1 MLFTM
6 KRFFYLLLA
15 LTMVS
20 NNVMAFDYEPEEGLT
35 YMGIFGM
42 NVSKLQNHHYSSKVG
57 AAMGLR
63 LDYML
68 PHAHGAYITSGL
80 DWTMKGGKTSVVA
93 LVGNTEYDATLK
105 YSMHYFEIPIHAGFR
120 YNFNENIGVYAEFGP
135 YFSVGV
141 GGKHKANIDGDGEA
155 VREKEEANTHKAF
168 KNYGYPQESFQRWDA
183 GLGFRVGAEY
193 NEHYNLIIGCDWG
206 LTDMYRNSYRD
217 AFHDYYKETMGIDA
231 SLPKVKNFNL
241 SVTLGYRF

>member
-1 MLFTM
+1 MTL
-6 KRFFYLLLA
+6 
-15 LTMVS
+15 VS
-20 NNVMAFDYEPEEGLT
+20 NNVMAFENEPEEGLT

-42 NVSKLQNHHYSSKVG
+42 NVSKLQNHEYGTKVG

-80 DWTMKGGKTSVVA
+80 DWTMKGGKTSD
-93 LVGNTEYDATLK
+93 LPGENNEYDGTLK

-135 YFSVGV
+135 YFAVGV

-155 VREKEEANTHKAF
+155 VREAEDAFTYKAF
-168 KNYGYPQESFQRWDA
+168 KNYGYPKESFQRWDA
-183 GLGFRVGAEY
+183 GLGFRVGAEF

-206 LTDMYRNSYRD
+206 LTDMYRNSFRD
-217 AFHDYYKETMGIDA
+217 EFHDFAKALGQDA

-241 SVTLGYRF
+241 SITLGYRF

>member
-1 MLFTM
+1 M

-80 DWTMKGGKTSVVA
+80 DWTMKGGKTSD
-93 LVGNTEYDATLK
+93 LPDEIKEYDGTLK

-141 GGKHKANIDGDGEA
+141 GGKRKANIDGDGEA
-155 VREKEEANTHKAF
+155 VRVIEDANTHKAF
-168 KNYGYPQESFQRWDA
+168 KNYGYPRESFQRWDA

-206 LTDMYRNSYRD
+206 LTDIYRNSYRD
-217 AFHDYYKETMGIDA
+217 AYYDA
-231 SLPKVKNFNL
+231 PEELKDKGVSLPKVKNFNL

>member
-6 KRFFYLLLA
+6 KRFFYFLLA

-57 AAMGLR
+57 ATMGLR

-93 LVGNTEYDATLK
+93 PVANTEYDGTLK

-183 GLGFRVGAEY
+183 GLGFRIGAEY

-206 LTDMYRNSYRD
+206 LTDIYRNSYRD
-217 AFHDYYKETMGIDA
+217 AYYDA
-231 SLPKVKNFNL
+231 PEELKDKGVSLPKVKNFNL

>member
-15 LTMVS
+15 LAMVS

-42 NVSKLQNHHYSSKVG
+42 NVSKLQNYHYSSKVG
-57 AAMGLR
+57 ATMGLR

-80 DWTMKGGKTSVVA
+80 DWTMKGGKTSVIMT
-93 LVGNTEYDATLK
+93 GDDNEYDGTLK

-135 YFSVGV
+135 YFAVGV
-141 GGKHKANIDGDGEA
+141 GGKRKANIDGDGEA
-155 VREKEEANTHKAF
+155 VREEEDAYTYKAF
-168 KNYGYPQESFQRWDA
+168 KNYGFPKESFQRWDA

-206 LTDMYRNSYRD
+206 LTDIYRNSYRD
-217 AFHDYYKETMGIDA
+217 AYYDA
-231 SLPKVKNFNL
+231 NKTPDGKGVSLPKVKNFNL

>member
-1 MLFTM
+1 M

-42 NVSKLQNHHYSSKVG
+42 NVSKLQNHAYGSKAG
-57 AAMGLR
+57 ASMGLR

-80 DWTMKGGKTSVVA
+80 DWTMKGGKTSVIMT
-93 LVGNTEYDATLK
+93 GDDNDYDGTVK

-120 YNFNENIGVYAEFGP
+120 YNFNENLGVYAEFGP
-135 YFSVGV
+135 YFAVGV
-141 GGKHKANIDGDGEA
+141 GGKHKASIDGDGEA
-155 VREKEEANTHKAF
+155 VREEEDAFTYKAF
-168 KNYGYPQESFQRWDA
+168 KNYGFPQESFQRWDA

-206 LTDMYRNSYRD
+206 LTDMYRNSFRD
-217 AFHDYYKETMGIDA
+217 DFHDFYKETMDIDA
-231 SLPKVKNFNL
+231 SLPKVKNFNF
-241 SVTLGYRF
+241 SITLGYRF

>member
-1 MLFTM
+1 M

-93 LVGNTEYDATLK
+93 LVGNTEYDGTLK

-155 VREKEEANTHKAF
+155 VREIEKANTHKAF

-206 LTDMYRNSYRD
+206 LTDIYRNSYRD
-217 AFHDYYKETMGIDA
+217 AYYDA
-231 SLPKVKNFNL
+231 HKTPDGKSISLPKVKNFNL

>member
-1 MLFTM
+1 M
-6 KRFFYLLLA
+6 KRFFYFLLA

-80 DWTMKGGKTSVVA
+80 DWTMKGGKTSD
-93 LVGNTEYDATLK
+93 LPDDIKEYDGTLK

-141 GGKHKANIDGDGEA
+141 GGKRKANIDGDGEA
-155 VREKEEANTHKAF
+155 VRVIEDAYTHKAF

-206 LTDMYRNSYRD
+206 LTDIYRNSYRD
-217 AFHDYYKETMGIDA
+217 AYYDA
-231 SLPKVKNFNL
+231 PEELKDKGVSLPKVKNFNL

>member
-6 KRFFYLLLA
+6 KRFFYFLLA

-80 DWTMKGGKTSVVA
+80 DWTMKGGKTSD
-93 LVGNTEYDATLK
+93 LPDEIKEYDGTLK

-155 VREKEEANTHKAF
+155 VRVIEDAYTHKAF

-206 LTDMYRNSYRD
+206 LTDIYRNSYRD
-217 AFHDYYKETMGIDA
+217 AYYDAHKTPDGKGI

>member
-1 MLFTM
+1 M

-42 NVSKLQNHHYSSKVG
+42 NVSKLQNYHYSSKVG
-57 AAMGLR
+57 ATMGLR

-93 LVGNTEYDATLK
+93 PVANTEYDGTLK

-155 VREKEEANTHKAF
+155 VREEEEANTHKAF

-206 LTDMYRNSYRD
+206 LTDIYRNSYRD
-217 AFHDYYKETMGIDA
+217 AYYDA
-231 SLPKVKNFNL
+231 PEELKDKGVSLPKVKNFNL

>member
-6 KRFFYLLLA
+6 KRFFYFLLA

-80 DWTMKGGKTSVVA
+80 DWTMKGGKTSD
-93 LVGNTEYDATLK
+93 LPDDIKEYDGTLK

-141 GGKHKANIDGDGEA
+141 GGKRKANIDGDGEA
-155 VREKEEANTHKAF
+155 VRVIEDAYTHKAF

-206 LTDMYRNSYRD
+206 LTDIYRNSYRD
-217 AFHDYYKETMGIDA
+217 AYYDA
-231 SLPKVKNFNL
+231 PEELKDKGVSLPKVKNFNL

>member
-57 AAMGLR
+57 ATMGLR

-80 DWTMKGGKTSVVA
+80 DWTMKGGKTSD
-93 LVGNTEYDATLK
+93 LPDEIKEYDGTLK

-155 VREKEEANTHKAF
+155 VREIEKANTHKAF

-206 LTDMYRNSYRD
+206 LTDIYRNSYRD
-217 AFHDYYKETMGIDA
+217 AYYDA
-231 SLPKVKNFNL
+231 HKTPDGKSISLPKVKNFNL

>member
-1 MLFTM
+1 M

-93 LVGNTEYDATLK
+93 LVGNTEYDGTLK

-155 VREKEEANTHKAF
+155 VREEEEANTHKAF
-168 KNYGYPQESFQRWDA
+168 KNYGYPQETFQRWDA

-206 LTDMYRNSYRD
+206 LTDIYRNSYRD
-217 AFHDYYKETMGIDA
+217 AYYDA
-231 SLPKVKNFNL
+231 HKTPDGKSISLPKVKNFNL

>member
-57 AAMGLR
+57 ATMGLR

-80 DWTMKGGKTSVVA
+80 DWTMKGGKTSD
-93 LVGNTEYDATLK
+93 LPDEIKEYDGTLK

-141 GGKHKANIDGDGEA
+141 GGKHKASIDGDGEA
-155 VREKEEANTHKAF
+155 VREEEEANTHKAF

-206 LTDMYRNSYRD
+206 LTDIYRNSYRD
-217 AFHDYYKETMGIDA
+217 AYYDA
-231 SLPKVKNFNL
+231 HKTPDGKSVSLPKVKNFNL

>member
-1 MLFTM
+1 M
-6 KRFFYLLLA
+6 KRFFYFLLA

-57 AAMGLR
+57 ATMGLR

-93 LVGNTEYDATLK
+93 PVANTEYDATLK

-141 GGKHKANIDGDGEA
+141 GGTHKANIDGDGEA
-155 VREKEEANTHKAF
+155 VREKEEANTHNAF

-206 LTDMYRNSYRD
+206 LTDIYRNSYRD
-217 AFHDYYKETMGIDA
+217 AYYDA
-231 SLPKVKNFNL
+231 HKTPDGKSVSLPKVKNFNL

>member
-80 DWTMKGGKTSVVA
+80 DWTMKGGKTSD
-93 LVGNTEYDATLK
+93 LPDEIKEYDGTLK

-120 YNFNENIGVYAEFGP
+120 YNFNENLGVYAEFGP

-141 GGKHKANIDGDGEA
+141 GGKHKASIDGDGEA
-155 VREKEEANTHKAF
+155 VRVIEDAYTHKAF

-206 LTDMYRNSYRD
+206 LTDIYRNSYRD
-217 AFHDYYKETMGIDA
+217 AYYDA
-231 SLPKVKNFNL
+231 HKTPDGKSKSLPKVKNFNL

>member
-42 NVSKLQNHHYSSKVG
+42 NVSKLQNHEYGSKVG
-57 AAMGLR
+57 ATMGLR

-93 LVGNTEYDATLK
+93 LVGNTEYDGTLK

-141 GGKHKANIDGDGEA
+141 GGKRKANIDGDGEA
-155 VREKEEANTHKAF
+155 VREEEEAYTHKAF

-206 LTDMYRNSYRD
+206 LTDIYRNSYRD
-217 AFHDYYKETMGIDA
+217 AYYDA
-231 SLPKVKNFNL
+231 PEELKDKGVSLPKVKNFNL

>member
-1 MLFTM
+1 M

-80 DWTMKGGKTSVVA
+80 DWTMKGGKTSD
-93 LVGNTEYDATLK
+93 LPDEIKEYDGTLK

-206 LTDMYRNSYRD
+206 LTDIYRNSYRD
-217 AFHDYYKETMGIDA
+217 AYYDA
-231 SLPKVKNFNL
+231 PEELKDKGVSLPKVKNFNL

>member
-1 MLFTM
+1 M

-93 LVGNTEYDATLK
+93 PVANTEYDGTLK

-206 LTDMYRNSYRD
+206 LTDIYRNSYRD
-217 AFHDYYKETMGIDA
+217 AYYDA
-231 SLPKVKNFNL
+231 PEELKDKGVSLPKVKNFNL

>member
-1 MLFTM
+1 MHFTM

-20 NNVMAFDYEPEEGLT
+20 NNVMAFDYEPEEGLS

-57 AAMGLR
+57 ATMGLR

-80 DWTMKGGKTSVVA
+80 DWTMKGGKTSD
-93 LVGNTEYDATLK
+93 LPDEIKEYDGTLK

-155 VREKEEANTHKAF
+155 VRVIEDAYTHKAF
-168 KNYGYPQESFQRWDA
+168 KNYGYPKESFQRWDA

-206 LTDMYRNSYRD
+206 LTDIYRNSYRD
-217 AFHDYYKETMGIDA
+217 AYYDA
-231 SLPKVKNFNL
+231 HKTPDGKSISLPKVKNFNL

>member
-80 DWTMKGGKTSVVA
+80 DWTIKRGKTSD
-93 LVGNTEYDATLK
+93 LPDEIKEYDGTLK

-155 VREKEEANTHKAF
+155 VREEEEANTHKAF
-168 KNYGYPQESFQRWDA
+168 KNYGYPQETFQRWDA

-206 LTDMYRNSYRD
+206 LTDIYRNSYRD
-217 AFHDYYKETMGIDA
+217 AYYDA
-231 SLPKVKNFNL
+231 HKTPDGKSISLPKVKNFNL

>member
-1 MLFTM
+1 M
-6 KRFFYLLLA
+6 KRFFYFLLA

-93 LVGNTEYDATLK
+93 LVGNTEYDGTLK

-155 VREKEEANTHKAF
+155 VREEEEANTHKAF
-168 KNYGYPQESFQRWDA
+168 KNYGYPQETFQRWDA

-206 LTDMYRNSYRD
+206 LTDIYRNSYRD
-217 AFHDYYKETMGIDA
+217 AYYDA
-231 SLPKVKNFNL
+231 HKTPDGKSISLPKVKNFNL

>member
-1 MLFTM
+1 M

-42 NVSKLQNHHYSSKVG
+42 NVSKLQNHGYGSKAG
-57 AAMGLR
+57 ASMGLR

-80 DWTMKGGKTSVVA
+80 DWTMKGGKTSVIA
-93 LVGNTEYDATLK
+93 PINNNDYDGTVK

-120 YNFNENIGVYAEFGP
+120 YNFNENLGVYAEFGP

-141 GGKHKANIDGDGEA
+141 GGKHKASIDGDGEA
-155 VREKEEANTHKAF
+155 VREREDAYTHKAF
-168 KNYGYPQESFQRWDA
+168 KNYGYSKESFQRWDA

-217 AFHDYYKETMGIDA
+217 AYYDTPEELKDKGI
-231 SLPKVKNFNL
+231 SLPKIKNFNF
-241 SVTLGYRF
+241 SITLGYRF

>member
-6 KRFFYLLLA
+6 KRFFYFLLA

-93 LVGNTEYDATLK
+93 LVGNTEYDGTLK

-155 VREKEEANTHKAF
+155 VREEEEANTHKAF
-168 KNYGYPQESFQRWDA
+168 KNYGYPQETFQRWDA

-206 LTDMYRNSYRD
+206 LTDIYRNSYRD
-217 AFHDYYKETMGIDA
+217 AYYDA
-231 SLPKVKNFNL
+231 HKTPDGKSISLPKVKNFNL

>member
-57 AAMGLR
+57 ATMGLR

-155 VREKEEANTHKAF
+155 VREEEEANTHKAF

-206 LTDMYRNSYRD
+206 LTDIYRNSYRD
-217 AFHDYYKETMGIDA
+217 AYYDA
-231 SLPKVKNFNL
+231 PEELKDKGVSLPKVKNFNL

>member
-80 DWTMKGGKTSVVA
+80 DWTMKGGKTSD
-93 LVGNTEYDATLK
+93 LPDDIKEYDGTLK

-155 VREKEEANTHKAF
+155 VREIEEANTHKAF

-206 LTDMYRNSYRD
+206 LTDIYRNSYRD
-217 AFHDYYKETMGIDA
+217 AYHDAHKTPDGKSI

>member
-6 KRFFYLLLA
+6 KRFFYFLLA

-42 NVSKLQNHHYSSKVG
+42 NVSKLQNYHYSSKVG
-57 AAMGLR
+57 ATMGLR

-155 VREKEEANTHKAF
+155 VREEEEANTHKAF

-217 AFHDYYKETMGIDA
+217 AYYDA
-231 SLPKVKNFNL
+231 HKTPDGKSISLPKVKNFNL

>member
-1 MLFTM
+1 M
-6 KRFFYLLLA
+6 KRFFYFLLA

-42 NVSKLQNHHYSSKVG
+42 NVSKLQNYHYSSKVG
-57 AAMGLR
+57 ATMGLR

-155 VREKEEANTHKAF
+155 VREEEEANTHKAF

-217 AFHDYYKETMGIDA
+217 AYYDA
-231 SLPKVKNFNL
+231 HKTPDGKSISLPKVKNFNL

>member
-57 AAMGLR
+57 ATMGLR

-206 LTDMYRNSYRD
+206 LTDIYRNSYRD
-217 AFHDYYKETMGIDA
+217 AYYDAPEELKDKGI